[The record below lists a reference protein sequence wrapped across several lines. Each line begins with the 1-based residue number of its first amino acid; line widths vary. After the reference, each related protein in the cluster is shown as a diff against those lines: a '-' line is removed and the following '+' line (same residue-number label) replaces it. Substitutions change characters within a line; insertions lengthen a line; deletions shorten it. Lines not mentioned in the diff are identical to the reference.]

1 MGFKEKNFFPPL
13 REESNIF
20 RGFNVR
26 DFPLWVLG
34 PEILE
39 HIIVSVVF
47 CLFGLITF
55 FLIIHLFFFSDCT
68 RQPVGS

>member
-1 MGFKEKNFFPPL
+1 M
-13 REESNIF
+13 
-20 RGFNVR
+20 R
-26 DFPLWVLG
+26 DLPLWVLG

-55 FLIIHLFFFSDCT
+55 LFLIIHLFFFLTALGSLADLRSLT
-68 RQPVGS
+68 RVRTQGPCSESVVS